1 MKFSVAL
8 FSLLLLYNFN
18 ITAQSPFE
26 YAVHI
31 DSIQIPGLPGLHSYA
46 FAEHDGKWLIIGG
59 RTDGLHPRQ
68 PFASF
73 PVTIYDV
80 VPEGV
85 AIGFEMFGLFSP
97 SAGDQV

>member
-73 PVTIYDV
+73 PEADNNTDV
-80 VPEGV
+80 YVIDIENKQ
-85 AIGFEMFGLFSP
+85 FFLLFL
-97 SAGDQV
+97 QN